1 MSMFQVEDSNPAVFF
16 QVVSNHGG
24 RQLDSTPATIDVL
37 PAIAA
42 EVKGEVGSFLGDFF
56 RAMESKKL
64 FRRLT
69 LRIQNIV
76 LRCEH
81 LKQPSSQI

>member
-56 RAMESKKL
+56 GR
-64 FRRLT
+64 
-69 LRIQNIV
+69 
-76 LRCEH
+76 
-81 LKQPSSQI
+81 